1 MKTVQMNLWDFIPEV
16 EDVAQTITEVNVK
29 APQKVEEKEYDQMSI
44 YDYWEVKEVQPKS
57 NPFPFELYY
66 YPNVSR
72 YKYGDNE
79 TPKQKLDKFLSK
91 KERR

>member
-16 EDVAQTITEVNVK
+16 EDVAQTITEVDVK
-29 APQKVEEKEYDQMSI
+29 APQEVKEEEYDQMSI

-57 NPFPFELYY
+57 NPLPFELYY
-66 YPNVSR
+66 YPDVSR
-72 YKYGDNE
+72 YKYGDDE

-91 KERR
+91 KGRR